1 MGVTHSIIQ
10 DIIQGIQPG
19 WNDDLGMTGR
29 RDPDALP
36 PSNAFQHVM
45 HWVYVLTSGLTRGN
59 ALFAIKAGLLTG
71 KHVQCF
77 MRVSWLTRA
86 QSYFAYLTS

>member
-1 MGVTHSIIQ
+1 MPRVTVVSMARSLRFP
-10 DIIQGIQPG
+10 DIIQGIQPD

-36 PSNAFQHVM
+36 PSNAFQQVM
-45 HWVYVLTSGLTRGN
+45 HWVYELASALTRGN

-71 KHVQCF
+71 K
-77 MRVSWLTRA
+77 
-86 QSYFAYLTS
+86 

>member
-1 MGVTHSIIQ
+1 
-10 DIIQGIQPG
+10 
-19 WNDDLGMTGR
+19 MTGR

-45 HWVYVLTSGLTRGN
+45 HWVYQLASGLTRGN

-71 KHVQCF
+71 KWAISAI
-77 MRVSWLTRA
+77 MTTLTRI
-86 QSYFAYLTS
+86 QSSYAYPTF